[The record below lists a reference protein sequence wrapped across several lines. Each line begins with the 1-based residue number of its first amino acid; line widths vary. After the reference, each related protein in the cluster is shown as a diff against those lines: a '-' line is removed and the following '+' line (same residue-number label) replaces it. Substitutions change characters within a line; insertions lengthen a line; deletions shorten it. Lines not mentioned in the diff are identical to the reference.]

1 MNAKRITTTI
11 ISAFILMLFAL
22 YDNFP
27 ILTSDTGTYIVSGF
41 TMTPPVDR
49 PIFYGLFLRLTSLGA
64 SVWLTVFFQ
73 CLLLAYVLIK
83 FMRKLVPAVTNL
95 QLLGLVLFT
104 SVFTI
109 CGWFA
114 GQLMPDI
121 FTSILV
127 LSVTTYLVFVNT
139 QREKVLL
146 LAVIFFS
153 VLMHNSNF
161 MVLTLFAVL
170 YLLFTI
176 VRKTGKGL
184 KHTLPLF
191 FISLLSW
198 LAFCTSNALGGNEFT
213 ASRSTHVFV
222 MGKLVESGVLKTYL
236 DRACPE
242 RNYKICAHINELP
255 LAAWQFHWDAAS
267 PLQKEG
273 GWDANKEEYNTIIAD
288 IFSRPKY
295 YPYIAYKSIE
305 ATARQLALFHIDSWY
320 TLPCMKFDEES
331 SPYKAIEKYFPH
343 ELNQLKVSRQN
354 TKILDI
360 GFYDNMFAIVVIVSC
375 IAVLFTIPAP
385 LKKQFFILA
394 ACIGVM
400 ILLNAFVTAVLS
412 SVNSRFNARV
422 SWLIP
427 FVNVLMLLKISR
439 YYREV
444 SEKR

>member
-176 VRKTGKGL
+176 VSKTGKGL

-320 TLPCMKFDEES
+320 TLPWMKFDEES